1 MDHENPDSGAKRR
14 LNLNNISDDLQQKE
28 DLDLPAEMALDG
40 AIPELMAPGE
50 KGMTERAKRSK
61 KDGANSPS
69 LGSAGSFEGSV
80 RSQ

>member
-1 MDHENPDSGAKRR
+1 
-14 LNLNNISDDLQQKE
+14 
-28 DLDLPAEMALDG
+28 MALDG